1 MEPGWLNPKFPIR
14 TQTSLTWLSQRRLEA
29 VAKFRVVETND
40 DGKTDLKDPHII
52 KTLAGKTLRQRQLP
66 KEYQLLRTC
75 GVLYDQAE
83 RGPCTNAHRWRK
95 APPLTS
101 STRLSVVN
109 LNDKRRQSLLYL
121 KQGIVAAAS
130 ISSAR
135 SGQSRL
141 EGAGPA

>member
-1 MEPGWLNPKFPIR
+1 M
-14 TQTSLTWLSQRRLEA
+14 
-29 VAKFRVVETND
+29 ETND

-83 RGPCTNAHRWRK
+83 REPCTNAHRWRK

-101 STRLSVVN
+101 STRLSDVN
-109 LNDKRRQSLLYL
+109 LNDKRCQSLLYL